1 MDIFQLGLSP
11 ATHICLR
18 NADIRDMQDLL
29 NHSCR
34 ELLWHSEVG
43 ADALYDIICKLNQHE
58 LMLPATTR
66 GTIRVPGERNREVF
80 RLRVVEGLSLTDT
93 GKQLGISRERV
104 RQVLSLFFGV
114 SGKPPAAKARRKL

>member
-11 ATHICLR
+11 ATYTCLR
-18 NADIRDMQDLL
+18 NAGIRDMHDLL

-43 ADALYDIICKLNQHE
+43 AEALYDIICKLNQHD
-58 LMLPATTR
+58 LMLPPTPK

-80 RLRVVEGLSLTDT
+80 RLRAVEGLSLTDT

-104 RQVLSLFFGV
+104 RQVLFLFFGIT
-114 SGKPPAAKARRKL
+114 GKPPAAKARRKL